1 MTGFARA
8 ESMSCQAALALNPVC
23 YGINLIFTS

>member
-8 ESMSCQAALALNPVC
+8 QSMSCQAALALNPVC
-23 YGINLIFTS
+23 YGISLIFTA